1 MSAATLSTIER
12 GTWSPR
18 ELCGLLTAEVR
29 KTLSTSSWWAAL
41 LLPAGL
47 LCLGIGW
54 SAVEAGSSAET
65 SHGVALAFIGVS
77 VALLLGVVCATAEY
91 RHNTIATSY
100 LGAAD
105 RPKLIVAKAAFA
117 AVVGAVWAVVAT
129 AMSIVGLLLG
139 GADVRGDLV
148 PLLQTSAAAVP
159 VFALTAV
166 LGVGFG
172 TLVGHQMMAVLGAV
186 LYLALGEFLLALL
199 AETVGVAS
207 LAQYLPRLSGIVS
220 IDALIGMAEFRGEF
234 DVTPPWWLPPLVFVG
249 WTALFGLAGAAAAQ
263 RRDLS

>member
-1 MSAATLSTIER
+1 
-12 GTWSPR
+12 
-18 ELCGLLTAEVR
+18 
-29 KTLSTSSWWAAL
+29 
-41 LLPAGL
+41 
-47 LCLGIGW
+47 
-54 SAVEAGSSAET
+54 
-65 SHGVALAFIGVS
+65 
-77 VALLLGVVCATAEY
+77 
-91 RHNTIATSY
+91 
-100 LGAAD
+100 
-105 RPKLIVAKAAFA
+105 
-117 AVVGAVWAVVAT
+117 
-129 AMSIVGLLLG
+129 MSIVGLLLG